1 VLPAI
6 PAIASRVRTN
16 RAQQQLVMIE
26 LDRLRTYLDD
36 AKEAE
41 PWLRSLYVSN
51 PTAAHANFSRMAT
64 RGVTL
69 DLLAQIG
76 DQLAAAAPALADPD
90 MAINNLERFI
100 AASRNPMATAALF
113 ERDPQALP
121 NLLQIF
127 STSQYLSDLLIVDH
141 DAYDLLRMTEGQ
153 PVSRQALVE
162 EMVADVRTLTNHA
175 DVSAA
180 LRRFKR
186 RELLRIA
193 YGDIVRGQ
201 PVATV
206 ARQLSYLADAIV
218 EAALDYTW
226 RHMEELYGQPLR
238 GDMERCR
245 FVVLALGKLGGL
257 ELNYSSDI
265 DLVFLYEQ
273 DGQTD
278 ARRIVTN
285 QEFFERLSKDLVR
298 LLTETTELGSTYRV
312 DMRLRPEGSRGPL
325 CLSFDT
331 TLTYYDVKGRTWE
344 RQAYVKARPIAGDRD
359 LGRELLDRLEPW
371 IYRRYLSLTDIS
383 GIKSLKRR
391 IERRAEGEGGD
402 LRNVKTGRGGIRD
415 VEFVIQ
421 FLQLLNGSVL
431 PEVRTSNTLD
441 AIARLEQSGC
451 LTHQERSILEDN
463 YSFLRKLEH
472 RLQIMF
478 DLQTHMLPE
487 DRTEL
492 AKLAVRMGY
501 VSTPHVSA
509 LTAFTSDYAHRTKVV
524 RKILD
529 HLLHDAFS
537 GDAAIEPEVDLIND
551 PDPPPERIEQVL
563 GRYPFEDIPTAYEN
577 LMALATEK
585 IRFLST
591 RRCRHFLA
599 AIAPRLLAA
608 IAATPEP
615 DTTLINLSRVS
626 DSLGGKAALWELFSS
641 NHPSLNLYV
650 RLCAACPYLS
660 SILTSSPGMIDELMD
675 SLLVEHLPTL
685 AILEGALAELSRG
698 AEDLDPILHSF
709 KNAQHL
715 RVGVRDILG
724 KDDVRSTH
732 EALADVAEACLRQ
745 IAASEYTKLVEKFGE
760 PTILIPSEMES
771 PGGHF
776 AAARAAG
783 TASNALNT
791 SAEGTGGTP
800 PSHTEQIWQR
810 FADREGDVCEPVIL
824 ALGKLGGREP
834 NYHSDLDLIFLYEA
848 EGNTLGRR
856 RVARGGTTNGHFF
869 SELGQRVIR
878 MASHLGPHGRL
889 YEVDARLR
897 PTGKSGLLAVPVDAF
912 GRYFSEGR
920 GKIWERQ
927 SLCKARVIVGSSRAA
942 EYAMQIV
949 YEAAFG
955 LPWRP
960 SYALEIRE
968 MRRRLEETASNRNL
982 KRGIGGTVD
991 TEFLVQMLQLKHGG
1005 ADPAIRKP
1013 GTLEALAALRDAG
1026 YLGRD
1031 DAEYFSRSYRFQRSV
1046 EARIRLMN
1054 AAGRHELPDNPKEL
1068 TKLAYLLGYPDSREL
1083 VAEAEHTFAENR
1095 ARFNRLFDQ
1104 AERE

>member
-1 VLPAI
+1 
-6 PAIASRVRTN
+6 
-16 RAQQQLVMIE
+16 MIE
-26 LDRLRTYLDD
+26 IDRLRNYLDD

-51 PTAAHANFSRMAT
+51 PGAAHANLSRMAN

-69 DLLAQIG
+69 DLLARIG
-76 DQLAAAAPALADPD
+76 DQLASAAPALADPD

-113 ERDPQALP
+113 ERDPDALP

-127 STSQYLSDLLIVDH
+127 STSQYLSDLLVSDH
-141 DAYDLLRMTEGQ
+141 EAYDLLRMTEGQ

-162 EMVADVRTLTNHA
+162 EVVGDVRSLTSHV
-175 DVSAA
+175 DVAA
-180 LRRFKR
+180 SLRRFKR
-186 RELLRIA
+186 REMMRIA
-193 YGDIVRGQ
+193 YGDIVRSQ

-238 GDMERCR
+238 GDGERCR
-245 FVVLALGKLGGL
+245 FAVLALGKLGGL

-265 DLVFLYEQ
+265 DLVFMYEQ

-278 ARRIVTN
+278 ARRTVSN
-285 QEFFERLSKDLVR
+285 HEFFERLCKELVR
-298 LLTETTELGSTYRV
+298 LLAENTELGATYRV
-312 DMRLRPEGSRGPL
+312 DMRLRPEGSRGAL
-325 CLSFDT
+325 CLSFDSMMS
-331 TLTYYDVKGRTWE
+331 YYDVKGRTWE

-371 IYRRYLSLTDIS
+371 IYRRYLSLTDIA

-431 PEVRTSNTLD
+431 PEARTSNTLD

-451 LTHQERSILEDN
+451 LTHQERTILEDN

-478 DLQTHMLPE
+478 DLQTHLLPE
-487 DRTEL
+487 DRGEL

-501 VSTPHVSA
+501 TSTPHVSA
-509 LTAFTSDYAHRTKVV
+509 LTSFSSDYSQRTKVN

-529 HLLHDAFS
+529 HLLHDAFT
-537 GDAAIEPEVDLIND
+537 GDAAIEPEVDLVND
-551 PDPPPERIEQVL
+551 PDPPPERIQTVL
-563 GRYPFEDIPTAYEN
+563 GRYPFEDVSMAYEN

-641 NHPSLNLYV
+641 NRPSLNLYV

-660 SILTSSPGMIDELMD
+660 SILTSNPGMIDELMD

-685 AILEGALAELSRG
+685 AILEQTLGDLSRG

-715 RVGVRDILG
+715 RVGVRDVLG

-732 EALADVAEACLRQ
+732 EALADVAEACLKQ
-745 IAASEYTKLVEKFGE
+745 IATSEYSKLVEKFGE

-771 PGGHF
+771 PGG
-776 AAARAAG
+776 RPSAG
-783 TASNALNT
+783 
-791 SAEGTGGTP
+791 
-800 PSHTEQIWQR
+800 EQLWQR
-810 FADREGDVCEPVIL
+810 FADREGDVCEPVVL

-856 RVARGGTTNGHFF
+856 RAARGGTTNGHFF

-927 SLCKARVIVGSSRAA
+927 SLCKARVIVGSPRAA
-942 EYAMQIV
+942 EYAMQIIA
-949 YEAAFG
+949 EATFG
-955 LPWRP
+955 PPWRRQF
-960 SYALEIRE
+960 ATEIRE
-968 MRRRLEETASNRNL
+968 MRARLEETASHRNL
-982 KRGIGGTVD
+982 KRGPGGTVD

-1005 ADPAIRKP
+1005 ADPSTRKP

-1026 YLGRD
+1026 YLAKP
-1031 DAEYFSRSYRFQRSV
+1031 DAEYFARSYRFQRSV
-1046 EARIRLMN
+1046 ESRIRLMN
-1054 AAGRHELPDNPKEL
+1054 AAGRHELPDNPREL
-1068 TKLAYLLGYPDSREL
+1068 TKLAYLLGYPDAREL

-1095 ARFNRLFDQ
+1095 ARFNRLFDE
-1104 AERE
+1104 AERD

>member
-6 PAIASRVRTN
+6 PAIASSVRSD
-16 RAQQQLVMIE
+16 RAHDQLVMIE
-26 LDRLRTYLDD
+26 LDRLRNYLDD

-41 PWLRSLYVSN
+41 PWLRSLYVAN
-51 PTAAHANFSRMAT
+51 PTAAHANLSRMAT

-76 DQLAAAAPALADPD
+76 DQLAATAPALADPD

-127 STSQYLSDLLIVDH
+127 STSQYLSDLLVVDH
-141 DAYDLLRMTEGQ
+141 EAYDLLRMTEGQ
-153 PVSRQALVE
+153 PVSRQDLVE
-162 EMVADVRTLTNHA
+162 EMVADVRTLTNQS

-186 RELLRIA
+186 RELMRIA

-238 GDMERCR
+238 HDLQRCR

-265 DLVFLYEQ
+265 DLVFMYEQ

-278 ARRIVTN
+278 ARRIVSN
-285 QEFFERLSKDLVR
+285 HEFFERLSKDLVR
-298 LLTETTELGSTYRV
+298 LLTEATELGSTYRV

-325 CLSFDT
+325 CLSFET
-331 TLTYYDVKGRTWE
+331 TLSYYDVKGRTWE

-359 LGRELLDRLEPW
+359 LGRELHDRLEPW

-451 LTHQERSILEDN
+451 LTHQERTILEDN

-501 VSTPHVSA
+501 ISTPHVPA
-509 LTAFTSDYAHRTKVV
+509 LTAFASDYSHRTKVV

-537 GDAAIEPEVDLIND
+537 GDAAIEPEVDLVND

-563 GRYPFEDIPTAYEN
+563 GRYPFEDISTAYEN

-641 NHPSLNLYV
+641 NRPSLNLYV

-685 AILEGALAELSRG
+685 AILESALADLSRG

-760 PTILIPSEMES
+760 PTILIPSEMEM
-771 PGGHF
+771 PG
-776 AAARAAG
+776 AQAARGAG
-783 TASNALNT
+783 TA
-791 SAEGTGGTP
+791 GTP
-800 PSHTEQIWQR
+800 AIEQIWQR
-810 FADREGDVCEPVIL
+810 FADREGDVCEPVVL

-856 RVARGGTTNGHFF
+856 RVSHGGTTNGHFF

-920 GKIWERQ
+920 GQIWERQ
-927 SLCKARVIVGSSRAA
+927 SLCKARVIVGSPRAA
-942 EYAMQIV
+942 EYAMEIV
-949 YEAAFG
+949 YQAAFG
-955 LPWRP
+955 PPWRRQ
-960 SYALEIRE
+960 YATEIRE

-1005 ADPAIRKP
+1005 ADPSVRQS
-1013 GTLEALAALRDAG
+1013 GTLEALAALREAG
-1026 YLGRD
+1026 YLGHD
-1031 DAEYFSRSYRFQRSV
+1031 DAEYFSGSYRFQRSV
-1046 EARIRLMN
+1046 ESRIRLMN

-1095 ARFNRLFDQ
+1095 ARFNRLFDA
-1104 AERE
+1104 AERD

>member
-1 VLPAI
+1 
-6 PAIASRVRTN
+6 
-16 RAQQQLVMIE
+16 MIDI
-26 LDRLRTYLDD
+26 DRLRNYLDD
-36 AKEAE
+36 ANEAE
-41 PWLRSLYVSN
+41 PWLRSLYVAN
-51 PTAAHANFSRMAT
+51 PNAAHANFARMAT
-64 RGVTL
+64 QGVTL

-76 DQLAAAAPALADPD
+76 DQLVAAAPGLADPD

-113 ERDPQALP
+113 ERDPEALP

-127 STSQYLSDLLIVDH
+127 STSQYLSDLLVVDCE
-141 DAYDLLRMTEGQ
+141 AYDLLRMTEGQ
-153 PVSRQALVE
+153 PVSREALVDE
-162 EMVADVRTLTNHA
+162 LVGDVRALKNHT

-186 RELLRIA
+186 RELMRIA
-193 YGDIVRGQ
+193 YGDIVRSQ

-218 EAALDYTW
+218 EGALGFAW
-226 RHMEELYGQPLR
+226 RRCEEQYGQPQR
-238 GDMERCR
+238 SDGSPCR

-278 ARRIVTN
+278 ARRIVSN
-285 QEFFERLSKDLVR
+285 DEFFERLAKDLIR
-298 LLTETTELGSTYRV
+298 LLTESTDLGSTYRV

-325 CLSFDT
+325 CMSFDGA
-331 TLTYYDVKGRTWE
+331 LSYYDNKGRTWE
-344 RQAYVKARPIAGDRD
+344 RQAYIKARPIAGDRD
-359 LGRELLDRLEPW
+359 LGSEFLKKLEPW

-383 GIKSLKRR
+383 GIKSLKQR
-391 IERRAEGEGGD
+391 IERRAESEGAD
-402 LRNVKTGRGGIRD
+402 LLNVKTGRGGIRD

-421 FLQLLNGSVL
+421 FLQLLNGGAL
-431 PEVRTSNTLD
+431 TEIRTGNTLE
-441 AIARLEQSGC
+441 AIACLEQSGC
-451 LTHQERSILEDN
+451 LTHQERTILEDN

-478 DLQTHMLPE
+478 DLQTHLLPA

-501 VSTPHVSA
+501 PSTPHSSA
-509 LTAFTSDYAHRTKVV
+509 VVAFASDHAQRTKEN

-529 HLLHDAFS
+529 HLLHDAFA
-537 GDAAIEPEVDLIND
+537 GDGTIEPEVDLVND
-551 PDPPPERIEQVL
+551 PNPPIERIEQVL
-563 GRYPFEDIPTAYEN
+563 GRYPFEDVSAAYEN

-615 DTTLINLSRVS
+615 DTTLVNLSRVS

-641 NHPSLNLYV
+641 NRPSLNLYV
-650 RLCAACPYLS
+650 TLCAACPYLAG
-660 SILTSSPGMIDELMD
+660 ILTSNPGMIDELLD
-675 SLLVEHLPTL
+675 SLLVQHLPSLSMLEQTL
-685 AILEGALAELSRG
+685 ADLSRG

-715 RVGVRDILG
+715 RVGVRDVLG

-732 EALADVAEACLRQ
+732 AALADIAEACLKQ

-760 PTILIPSEMES
+760 PTILIPSESE
-771 PGGHF
+771 PPTDG
-776 AAARAAG
+776 
-783 TASNALNT
+783 AL
-791 SAEGTGGTP
+791 
-800 PSHTEQIWQR
+800 QQWQR
-810 FADREGDVCEPVIL
+810 FADREGDICEPVVL

-848 EGNTLGRR
+848 SGNTLGRQ
-856 RVARGGTTNGHFF
+856 RGSHGSTTNGHFF
-869 SELGQRVIR
+869 SEFGQRVIR
-878 MASHLGPHGRL
+878 TMSHLGPHGRL

-912 GRYFSEGR
+912 ANYFTSGR
-920 GKIWERQ
+920 GQLWERQ
-927 SLCKARVIVGSSRAA
+927 SLCKARVVIGAPAA
-942 EYAMQIV
+942 ADYAIQAV
-949 YEAAFG
+949 AEAAFG
-955 LPWRP
+955 PPWKP
-960 SYALEIRE
+960 EFATEIRQ
-968 MRRRLEETASNRNL
+968 MRLRLEETASRRNL
-982 KRGIGGTVD
+982 KRGPGGTVD
-991 TEFLVQMLQLKHGG
+991 VEFLVQMLQLKHGG
-1005 ADPAIRKP
+1005 ADPSIRRP
-1013 GTLEALAALRDAG
+1013 GTLDALEALEAGG
-1026 YLGRD
+1026 YLSSD
-1031 DAEYFSRSYRFQRSV
+1031 DANYFCRGYRFQRSV
-1046 EARIRLMN
+1046 EARIRLMD
-1054 AAGRHELPDNPKEL
+1054 AAGRHELPDNPREL
-1068 TKLAYLLGYPDSREL
+1068 AKLAYLLGYADAGEL
-1083 VAEAEHTFAENR
+1083 VAEAKHTFAENR
-1095 ARFNRLFDQ
+1095 ARFNRLFDV
-1104 AERE
+1104 AERD